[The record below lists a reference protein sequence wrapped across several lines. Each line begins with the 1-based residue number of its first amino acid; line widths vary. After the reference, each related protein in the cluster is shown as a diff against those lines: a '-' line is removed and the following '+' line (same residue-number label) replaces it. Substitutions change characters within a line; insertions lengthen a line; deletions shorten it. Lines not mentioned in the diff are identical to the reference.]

1 MGFTDE
7 VNLIL
12 IGRLGKPVGLK
23 GHFNLIAHSD
33 NPSGFSKYKEFFIDL
48 NGIHKLTL
56 SKISKRYFIKY
67 TNGDYFYECQRSY
80 QQKIY
85 LNEKL

>member
-33 NPSGFSKYKEFFIDL
+33 NPSGFSKYKEFFIP
-48 NGIHKLTL
+48 
-56 SKISKRYFIKY
+56 
-67 TNGDYFYECQRSY
+67 QR
-80 QQKIY
+80 K
-85 LNEKL
+85 K

>member
-23 GHFNLIAHSD
+23 GHFNLIAYSD
-33 NPSGFSKYKEFFIDL
+33 NPSGFSKYKEFFYMSNL
-48 NGIHKLTL
+48 LTN
-56 SKISKRYFIKY
+56 IPFI
-67 TNGDYFYECQRSY
+67 
-80 QQKIY
+80 
-85 LNEKL
+85 